1 MEGDMNTS
9 QTDLFNDNNMEAL
22 SKKPEEPV
30 AKPFKS
36 SQVFHETSLP
46 ASPIPLRQK
55 KKRHKTSNA
64 SLVIYKFPQEYEKDR
79 IRTSKE
85 IRFHLSQNWWQKWS
99 RRLCPTSLQI

>member
-30 AKPFKS
+30 VKPFTS

-55 KKRHKTSNA
+55 KKKT
-64 SLVIYKFPQEYEKDR
+64 PQDQQR
-79 IRTSKE
+79 
-85 IRFHLSQNWWQKWS
+85 QS
-99 RRLCPTSLQI
+99 RDL